1 MYNVKDRYFTVGVK
15 AKLARAFDSCSANCL
30 FFLNFAPKHS
40 RDPWLLTRSHVSE
53 FRYESSNNGRTS

>member
-30 FFLNFAPKHS
+30 FF
-40 RDPWLLTRSHVSE
+40 
-53 FRYESSNNGRTS
+53 